1 MLQTSKTPIY
11 AKQYWP
17 ITRQFERR
25 TVEARVT
32 LEVSG
37 QRYRGW
43 SIDLC
48 EGGIGLM
55 CPAPLRVGQEVSAA
69 VELAPEVTIHFRAV
83 IRHSQGFRH
92 GGEFL
97 TIASQDRAALARFL
111 AEKPVRRAG
120 CSKTRPI

>member
-1 MLQTSKTPIY
+1 MLQTSKTPVY

-25 TVEARVT
+25 RVESPVT

-48 EGGIGLM
+48 EGGIGIM
-55 CPAPLRVGQEVSAA
+55 CPAPLHIGQEVSAT
-69 VELAPEVTIHFRAV
+69 VELTPEVAIHFRAV
-83 IRHSQGFRH
+83 IRHCQGFRH

-97 TIASQDRAALARFL
+97 SIASQDRAALARFL
-111 AEKPVRRAG
+111 AEKPTRRNG
-120 CSKTRPI
+120 SSKIKLI